1 MEGIEHVLPWRIK
14 QPLLRTLMMAS
25 GPSGSGRLA
34 TRVAV
39 WLLGGVYKDRKLL
52 ANLTPRPFIS
62 PCAQIRCADLRLGQ
76 HAFIDDY
83 VTIYAHPDA
92 GHVEVG
98 DFSSLHRGTIV
109 EIGAGGSVIIGADSH
124 IQGACNL
131 KGFVADLRI
140 GNQVQIAPQCA
151 FSPYEHTFADR
162 TQPIKNQPLASKG
175 PIVIEDDAWLG
186 LGVIVLDGVTIGRG
200 AVIGAGAVVTS
211 DVPPYAIAVV
221 VPARVVGTRAQTE
234 GRGRSD

>member
-1 MEGIEHVLPWRIK
+1 MKEGLNNVLPWRIK
-14 QPLLRTLMMAS
+14 QPLLRALMMTS
-25 GPSGSGRLA
+25 GPAGRGRLA
-34 TRVAV
+34 TRLAV

-62 PCAQIRCADLRLGQ
+62 PLAQIRCPDLRVGR

-83 VTIYAHPDA
+83 VTIYAHDDA

-98 DFSSLHRGTIV
+98 DFSSLHRGTVI
-109 EIGAGGSVIIGADSH
+109 EIGAGGSVIIGSDSH

-151 FSPYEHTFADR
+151 FSPYEHTFASR
-162 TQPIKNQPLASKG
+162 AQPIKNQPLASKG

-211 DVPPYAIAVV
+211 DVPPYAIAVG
-221 VPARVVGTRAQTE
+221 VPARVIGAREA
-234 GRGRSD
+234 

>member
-1 MEGIEHVLPWRIK
+1 MLPWRVK
-14 QPLLRTLMMAS
+14 EPMLRRLMAVS
-25 GPSGSGRLA
+25 GPTGGGRLA
-34 TRVAV
+34 TRLAV

-62 PCAQIRCADLRLGQ
+62 PLAQIRCADLRVGR
-76 HAFIDDY
+76 HAFIDDN
-83 VTIYAHPDA
+83 VTIYAHDD
-92 GHVEVG
+92 GGRVEVG
-98 DFSSLHRGTIV
+98 EFSSLHRGTVI
-109 EIGAGGSVIIGADSH
+109 EIGAGGSVVIGRDSH

-151 FSPYEHTFADR
+151 FSPYQHTFAER

-200 AVIGAGAVVTS
+200 AVIGAGAVVTG
-211 DVPPYAIAVV
+211 DVPPYAIAVG
-221 VPARVVGTRAQTE
+221 VPARVVGSRP
-234 GRGRSD
+234 S

>member
-1 MEGIEHVLPWRIK
+1 MLPWRAKEPI
-14 QPLLRTLMMAS
+14 LRALMAPS
-25 GPSGSGRLA
+25 GPRGRGRLA
-34 TRVAV
+34 TRLAV

-52 ANLTPRPFIS
+52 ANLTPWPFIS
-62 PCAQIRCADLRLGQ
+62 PLAQIRCADLRVGR
-76 HAFIDDY
+76 HAFIDDD
-83 VTIYAHPDA
+83 VTIYAHDD
-92 GHVEVG
+92 GGRVEVG
-98 DFSSLHRGTIV
+98 EFSSLHRGTVI
-109 EIGAGGSVIIGADSH
+109 EIGAGGSVVIGRDSH

-151 FSPYEHTFADR
+151 FSPYEHTFAER

-200 AVIGAGAVVTS
+200 AVIGAGAVVTG
-211 DVPPYAIAVV
+211 DVPPYAIAVG
-221 VPARVVGTRAQTE
+221 VPARVVGTRP
-234 GRGRSD
+234 S

>member
-1 MEGIEHVLPWRIK
+1 MLPWRVK
-14 QPLLRTLMMAS
+14 EPMLRRLMAVS
-25 GPSGSGRLA
+25 GPTGGGRLA
-34 TRVAV
+34 TRLAV

-62 PCAQIRCADLRLGQ
+62 PLAQIRCADLRVGR
-76 HAFIDDY
+76 HAFIDDD
-83 VTIYAHPDA
+83 VTIYAHDD
-92 GHVEVG
+92 GGRVEVG
-98 DFSSLHRGTIV
+98 EFSSLHRGTVI
-109 EIGAGGSVIIGADSH
+109 EIGAGGSVVIGRDSH

-151 FSPYEHTFADR
+151 FSPYQHTFAER

-200 AVIGAGAVVTS
+200 AVIGAGAVVTG
-211 DVPPYAIAVV
+211 DVPPYAIAVG
-221 VPARVVGTRAQTE
+221 VPARVVGTRP
-234 GRGRSD
+234 S

>member
-1 MEGIEHVLPWRIK
+1 MLPWRVK
-14 QPLLRTLMMAS
+14 EPMLRRLMAVS
-25 GPSGSGRLA
+25 GPTGGGRLA
-34 TRVAV
+34 TRLAV

-62 PCAQIRCADLRLGQ
+62 PLAQIRCADLLVGR
-76 HAFIDDY
+76 HAFIDDD
-83 VTIYAHPDA
+83 VTIYAHDD
-92 GHVEVG
+92 GGRVEVG
-98 DFSSLHRGTIV
+98 EFSSLHRGTVI
-109 EIGAGGSVIIGADSH
+109 EIGAGGSVVIGRDSH

-151 FSPYEHTFADR
+151 FSPYQHTFAER

-200 AVIGAGAVVTS
+200 AVIGAGAVVTG
-211 DVPPYAIAVV
+211 DVPPYAIAVG
-221 VPARVVGTRAQTE
+221 VPARVVGSRP
-234 GRGRSD
+234 S

>member
-1 MEGIEHVLPWRIK
+1 MLPWSVK
-14 QPLLRTLMMAS
+14 EPMLRRLMAVS
-25 GPSGSGRLA
+25 GPTGGGRLA
-34 TRVAV
+34 TRLAV

-62 PCAQIRCADLRLGQ
+62 PLAQIRCADLRVGR
-76 HAFIDDY
+76 HAFIDDD
-83 VTIYAHPDA
+83 VTIYAHDD
-92 GHVEVG
+92 GGRVEVG
-98 DFSSLHRGTIV
+98 EFSSLHRGTVI
-109 EIGAGGSVIIGADSH
+109 EIGAGGSVVIGRDSH

-151 FSPYEHTFADR
+151 FSPYQHTFAER

-200 AVIGAGAVVTS
+200 AVIGAGAVVTG
-211 DVPPYAIAVV
+211 DVPPYAIAVG
-221 VPARVVGTRAQTE
+221 VPARVVGSRP
-234 GRGRSD
+234 S

>member
-1 MEGIEHVLPWRIK
+1 MLPWRVK
-14 QPLLRTLMMAS
+14 EPMLRRLMAVS
-25 GPSGSGRLA
+25 GPTGGGRLA
-34 TRVAV
+34 TRLAV

-62 PCAQIRCADLRLGQ
+62 PLAQIRCADLRVGR
-76 HAFIDDY
+76 HAFIDDD
-83 VTIYAHPDA
+83 VTIYAHDD
-92 GHVEVG
+92 GGRVEVG
-98 DFSSLHRGTIV
+98 EFSSLHRGTVI
-109 EIGAGGSVIIGADSH
+109 EIGAGGSVVIGRDSH

-151 FSPYEHTFADR
+151 FSPYQHTFAER

-200 AVIGAGAVVTS
+200 AVIGAGAVVTG
-211 DVPPYAIAVV
+211 DVPPYAIAVG
-221 VPARVVGTRAQTE
+221 VPARVVGSRP
-234 GRGRSD
+234 S